1 MIKLKDII
9 KEEVIKPLIESAY
22 DDDADKQG
30 RDDGTSWMANSSA
43 GDYGAKYKG
52 QIRYFDDEDSAKAY
66 AKSGSKDSKGGGDDD
81 KKDKEDPGK
90 LSGSDFD
97 RQADKEEPKGVSNA
111 ETLLSKVPDSYKEA
125 QQMSPDELE
134 SLAKE
139 LDAEGEKVDKEVGK
153 QVDVVNSI
161 QPRPMALNKGGITL
175 VLLPR
180 DKQPDKEAY
189 DKYQEANQ
197 KLNDLKRDREKL
209 HDQSKRMMGIRDD
222 VINDQNAEKAISNL
236 EKKESPDD
244 IINRFVDNY
253 SDVFYLEDGDDEHE
267 VSFSDLSDGMQKKI
281 KDALLKRLD
290 AVGDALKDYDETD
303 VAQDGTEAYKK
314 AQEAFYDAQDKFG
327 RGNDMVRLA
336 KDLDM
341 DVSDDK
347 YDRLTYY

>member
-9 KEEVIKPLIESAY
+9 KEGVIEPLLEAETYNLKSKKTGKIVTFTNKDNY
-22 DDDADKQG
+22 QDALKG
-30 RDDGTSWMANSSA
+30 
-43 GDYGAKYKG
+43 GDYEEPDA
-52 QIRYFDDEDSAKAY
+52 
-66 AKSGSKDSKGGGDDD
+66 KGGEDEKG
-81 KKDKEDPGK
+81 KEDPGK

-97 RQADKEEPKGVSNA
+97 RQADKEEPKGDSNA
-111 ETLLSKVPDSYKEA
+111 KAVLDKVPNTYKEA

-134 SLAKE
+134 NLAKE

-161 QPRPMALNKGGITL
+161 NPRPMGLNKGGITL
-175 VLLPR
+175 GLLPR

-189 DKYQEANQ
+189 DKYQEEIQ

-222 VINDQNAEKAISNL
+222 VINDQNAEKAVSNL

-244 IINRFVDNY
+244 IVNRFVDQE

-267 VSFSDLSDGMQKKI
+267 VHFSDLSDGMQKKI
-281 KDALLKRLD
+281 KDALQKRLD
-290 AVGDALKDYDETD
+290 AVSDALTDYDEADIDDTENYRK
-303 VAQDGTEAYKK
+303 AQD
-314 AQEAFYDAQDKFG
+314 AFYDAQEKH
-327 RGNDMVRLA
+327 GNGAPMMRLA

-347 YDRLTYY
+347 YDRLNYY

>member
-9 KEEVIKPLIESAY
+9 KEGVIEPLLEAETY
-22 DDDADKQG
+22 KLKKK
-30 RDDGTSWMANSSA
+30 DGGKVVVFTNKDNYKKALKS
-43 GDYGAKYKG
+43 GDYEEP
-52 QIRYFDDEDSAKAY
+52 DT
-66 AKSGSKDSKGGGDDD
+66 KGGEEE
-81 KKDKEDPGK
+81 KKGKEDPGK

-97 RQADKEEPKGVSNA
+97 RQADKEEPKGDSNA
-111 ETLLSKVPDSYKEA
+111 KVLLDKVPSSYKEA

-134 SLAKE
+134 NLAKE
-139 LDAEGEKVDKEVGK
+139 LDAEGEKVDKEVRK

-161 QPRPMALNKGGITL
+161 QPRPMALNQGGMTL
-175 VLLPR
+175 GLLPR
-180 DKQPDKEAY
+180 EKQPDKEAY

-222 VINDQNAEKAISNL
+222 VIKGENAEKAVSNL

-244 IINRFVDNY
+244 IVNRFVDQE

-267 VSFSDLSDGMQKKI
+267 VHFSDLSDGMQKKI

-290 AVGDALKDYDETD
+290 AVSDALKDYDETD
-303 VAQDGTEAYKK
+303 VAEDGTEAYRK
-314 AQEAFYDAQDKFG
+314 AQDAFYDAQEKH
-327 RGNDMVRLA
+327 GNGAPMMRLA

-347 YDRLTYY
+347 YDRLNYY

>member
-9 KEEVIKPLIESAY
+9 KEGIIEPLLEEETY
-22 DDDADKQG
+22 KLKKK
-30 RDDGTSWMANSSA
+30 DGGKVVVFTNKDNYKKALKS
-43 GDYGAKYKG
+43 GDYEEP
-52 QIRYFDDEDSAKAY
+52 DT
-66 AKSGSKDSKGGGDDD
+66 KGGEEEKG
-81 KKDKEDPGK
+81 KEDPGK

-111 ETLLSKVPDSYKEA
+111 KAILDKVPGSYKEA

-134 SLAKE
+134 NLAKE

-153 QVDVVNSI
+153 QVDVVNNI
-161 QPRPMALNKGGITL
+161 NPRPMGLNKGGITL
-175 VLLPR
+175 GLLPR

-189 DKYQEANQ
+189 DKYQEEIQ

-222 VINDQNAEKAISNL
+222 VINDQNAEKAVSNL

-244 IINRFVDNY
+244 IVNRFVDQE

-267 VSFSDLSDGMQKKI
+267 VHFSDLSDGMQKKI

-290 AVGDALKDYDETD
+290 AVSDALKDYDETD
-303 VAQDGTEAYKK
+303 VSEDGAEAYRKAQD
-314 AQEAFYDAQDKFG
+314 AFYDAQEKH
-327 RGNDMVRLA
+327 GNGAPMMRLA

-347 YDRLTYY
+347 YDRLNYY

>member
-9 KEEVIKPLIESAY
+9 KEGVIEPLLEAETY
-22 DDDADKQG
+22 KLKKK
-30 RDDGTSWMANSSA
+30 DGGKVVVFTNKDNYKKALKS
-43 GDYGAKYKG
+43 GDYEEPEG
-52 QIRYFDDEDSAKAY
+52 
-66 AKSGSKDSKGGGDDD
+66 KGGEEEKG
-81 KKDKEDPGK
+81 KEDPGK

-111 ETLLSKVPDSYKEA
+111 EAILDKVPNTYKEA

-134 SLAKE
+134 NLAKE

-161 QPRPMALNKGGITL
+161 KPRPMALTQGGRTL
-175 VLLPR
+175 GLLPR
-180 DKQPDKEAY
+180 EKQPDKEAY
-189 DKYQEANQ
+189 DKYQEEMQ

-222 VINDQNAEKAISNL
+222 VINDQNAEKAVSNL

-244 IINRFVDNY
+244 IANRFLDQE
-253 SDVFYLEDGDDEHE
+253 SDIFYLEDGDDEHE
-267 VSFSDLSDGMQKKI
+267 VHFSDLSDGMQKKI
-281 KDALLKRLD
+281 KDALQKRLD
-290 AVGDALKDYDETD
+290 AVSDALKDYDETD
-303 VAQDGTEAYKK
+303 VAEDGTEAYRK
-314 AQEAFYDAQDKFG
+314 AQDAFYDAQEKH
-327 RGNDMVRLA
+327 GNGAPMMRLA

-347 YDRLTYY
+347 YDRLNYY

>member
-9 KEEVIKPLIESAY
+9 KEGVIEPLLEAETY
-22 DDDADKQG
+22 KLKKK
-30 RDDGTSWMANSSA
+30 DGGKVVVFTNKDNYKKALKS
-43 GDYGAKYKG
+43 GDYEEP
-52 QIRYFDDEDSAKAY
+52 DT
-66 AKSGSKDSKGGGDDD
+66 KGGEEEKG
-81 KKDKEDPGK
+81 KEDPGK

-97 RQADKEEPKGVSNA
+97 RQADKEEPKGDSNA
-111 ETLLSKVPDSYKEA
+111 KVLLDKVPNTYKEA

-134 SLAKE
+134 NLAKE

-161 QPRPMALNKGGITL
+161 QPRPMALNQGGRTL
-175 VLLPR
+175 GLLPR

-222 VINDQNAEKAISNL
+222 VINDQNAEKAVSNL

-244 IINRFVDNY
+244 IVNRFVDQE

-267 VSFSDLSDGMQKKI
+267 VHFSDLSDGMQKKI

-290 AVGDALKDYDETD
+290 AVSDALKDYDETD
-303 VAQDGTEAYKK
+303 VAEDGTEAYRK
-314 AQEAFYDAQDKFG
+314 AQDAFYDAQEKH
-327 RGNDMVRLA
+327 GNGAPMMRLA

-347 YDRLTYY
+347 YDRLNYY

>member
-9 KEEVIKPLIESAY
+9 KEGIIEPLLEEETY
-22 DDDADKQG
+22 KLKKK
-30 RDDGTSWMANSSA
+30 DGGKVVVFTNKDNYKKALKS
-43 GDYGAKYKG
+43 GDYEEP
-52 QIRYFDDEDSAKAY
+52 DT
-66 AKSGSKDSKGGGDDD
+66 KGGEEEKG
-81 KKDKEDPGK
+81 KEDPGK

-111 ETLLSKVPDSYKEA
+111 KAVLDKVPGSYKEA

-134 SLAKE
+134 NLAKE

-153 QVDVVNSI
+153 QVDVVNNI
-161 QPRPMALNKGGITL
+161 NPRPMGLNKGGITL
-175 VLLPR
+175 GLLPR

-189 DKYQEANQ
+189 DKYQEEIQ

-222 VINDQNAEKAISNL
+222 VINDQNAEKAVSNL

-244 IINRFVDNY
+244 IVNRFVDQE

-267 VSFSDLSDGMQKKI
+267 VHFSDLSDGMQKKI
-281 KDALLKRLD
+281 KDALQKRLD
-290 AVGDALKDYDETD
+290 AVSDALKDYDEADIDDTENYRK
-303 VAQDGTEAYKK
+303 AQD
-314 AQEAFYDAQDKFG
+314 AFYDAQEKH
-327 RGNDMVRLA
+327 GNGAPMMRLA

-341 DVSDDK
+341 DMSDDK
-347 YDRLTYY
+347 YDRLNYY

>member
-9 KEEVIKPLIESAY
+9 KEGVIEPLLEAETYNLKSKKTGKIVTFTNKDNY
-22 DDDADKQG
+22 KDALKG
-30 RDDGTSWMANSSA
+30 
-43 GDYGAKYKG
+43 GDYEEPDA
-52 QIRYFDDEDSAKAY
+52 
-66 AKSGSKDSKGGGDDD
+66 KGGEDEKG
-81 KKDKEDPGK
+81 KEDPGK

-97 RQADKEEPKGVSNA
+97 RQADKEEPKGDSNA
-111 ETLLSKVPDSYKEA
+111 KAVLDKVPGSYKEA

-134 SLAKE
+134 NLAKE

-153 QVDVVNSI
+153 QVDVVNNI
-161 QPRPMALNKGGITL
+161 KPRPMGLNKGGITL
-175 VLLPR
+175 GLLPR

-189 DKYQEANQ
+189 DKYQEEIQ

-222 VINDQNAEKAISNL
+222 VINDQNAEKAVSNL

-244 IINRFVDNY
+244 IVNRFVDQE

-267 VSFSDLSDGMQKKI
+267 VHFSDLSDGMQKKI
-281 KDALLKRLD
+281 KDALQKRLD
-290 AVGDALKDYDETD
+290 AVSDALTDYDEADIDDTENYRK
-303 VAQDGTEAYKK
+303 AQD
-314 AQEAFYDAQDKFG
+314 AFYDAQEKH
-327 RGNDMVRLA
+327 GNGAPMMRLA

-347 YDRLTYY
+347 YDRLNYY

>member
-9 KEEVIKPLIESAY
+9 KEGVIEPLLEAETY
-22 DDDADKQG
+22 KLKKK
-30 RDDGTSWMANSSA
+30 DGGKVVVFTNKDNYKKALKS
-43 GDYGAKYKG
+43 GDYEEPEG
-52 QIRYFDDEDSAKAY
+52 
-66 AKSGSKDSKGGGDDD
+66 KGGEEEKG
-81 KKDKEDPGK
+81 KEDPGK

-111 ETLLSKVPDSYKEA
+111 KAVLDKVPGSYKEA

-134 SLAKE
+134 NLAKE

-153 QVDVVNSI
+153 QVDVVNNI
-161 QPRPMALNKGGITL
+161 NPRPMGLNKGGITL
-175 VLLPR
+175 GLLPR

-189 DKYQEANQ
+189 DKYQEEIQ

-222 VINDQNAEKAISNL
+222 VINDQNAEKAVSNL

-244 IINRFVDNY
+244 IVNRFVDQE

-267 VSFSDLSDGMQKKI
+267 VHFSDLSDGMQKKI
-281 KDALLKRLD
+281 KDALQKRLD
-290 AVGDALKDYDETD
+290 AVSDALTDYDEAD
-303 VAQDGTEAYKK
+303 IDDKENYRKAQD
-314 AQEAFYDAQDKFG
+314 AFYDAQEKH
-327 RGNDMVRLA
+327 GNGAPMMRLA

-347 YDRLTYY
+347 YDRLNYY

>member
-9 KEEVIKPLIESAY
+9 KEGVIEPLLEAETYNLKSKKTGKIVTFTNKDNY
-22 DDDADKQG
+22 KDALKG
-30 RDDGTSWMANSSA
+30 
-43 GDYGAKYKG
+43 GDYEEPDA
-52 QIRYFDDEDSAKAY
+52 
-66 AKSGSKDSKGGGDDD
+66 KGGEDEKG
-81 KKDKEDPGK
+81 KEDPGK

-111 ETLLSKVPDSYKEA
+111 EAILDKVPNTYKEA

-134 SLAKE
+134 NLAKE

-161 QPRPMALNKGGITL
+161 KPRPMALNQGGRTL
-175 VLLPR
+175 GLLPR
-180 DKQPDKEAY
+180 EKQPDKEAY
-189 DKYQEANQ
+189 DKYQEEIQ

-222 VINDQNAEKAISNL
+222 VINDQNAEKAVSNL

-244 IINRFVDNY
+244 IANRFLDQE

-267 VSFSDLSDGMQKKI
+267 VHFSDLSDGMQKKI
-281 KDALLKRLD
+281 KDALQKRLD
-290 AVGDALKDYDETD
+290 AVSDALKDYDETD
-303 VAQDGTEAYKK
+303 VAEDGTEAYRK
-314 AQEAFYDAQDKFG
+314 AQDAFYDAQEKHGDG
-327 RGNDMVRLA
+327 SSMMRLA

-347 YDRLTYY
+347 YDRLNYY

>member
-9 KEEVIKPLIESAY
+9 KEGVIEPLLEAETY
-22 DDDADKQG
+22 KLKKK
-30 RDDGTSWMANSSA
+30 DGGKVVVFTNKDNYKKALKS
-43 GDYGAKYKG
+43 GDYEEP
-52 QIRYFDDEDSAKAY
+52 DT
-66 AKSGSKDSKGGGDDD
+66 KGGEEEKG
-81 KKDKEDPGK
+81 KEDPGK

-97 RQADKEEPKGVSNA
+97 RQADKEEPKGDSNA
-111 ETLLSKVPDSYKEA
+111 KAVLDKVPGSYKEA

-134 SLAKE
+134 NLAKE

-153 QVDVVNSI
+153 QVDVVNNI
-161 QPRPMALNKGGITL
+161 NPRPMGLNKGGITL
-175 VLLPR
+175 GLLPR

-189 DKYQEANQ
+189 DKYQEEIQ

-222 VINDQNAEKAISNL
+222 VINDQNAEKAVSNL

-244 IINRFVDNY
+244 IANRFLDQE

-267 VSFSDLSDGMQKKI
+267 VHFSDLSDGMQKKI
-281 KDALLKRLD
+281 KDALQKRLD
-290 AVGDALKDYDETD
+290 AVSDALTDYDEADIDDTENYRK
-303 VAQDGTEAYKK
+303 AQD
-314 AQEAFYDAQDKFG
+314 AFYDAQEKH
-327 RGNDMVRLA
+327 GNGAPMMRLA

-347 YDRLTYY
+347 YDRLNYY

>member
-9 KEEVIKPLIESAY
+9 KEGVIEPLLEAETY
-22 DDDADKQG
+22 KLKKK
-30 RDDGTSWMANSSA
+30 DGGKVVVFTNKDNYKKALKS
-43 GDYGAKYKG
+43 GDYEEP
-52 QIRYFDDEDSAKAY
+52 DT
-66 AKSGSKDSKGGGDDD
+66 KGGDGEE
-81 KKDKEDPGK
+81 KTKEDPGK

-97 RQADKEEPKGVSNA
+97 READKEEPKGDSNA
-111 ETLLSKVPDSYKEA
+111 KVLLDKVPNTYKEA

-134 SLAKE
+134 NLAKE
-139 LDAEGEKVDKEVGK
+139 LDAEGEKVDAELGK

-161 QPRPMALNKGGITL
+161 KPRPMALNQGGITL
-175 VLLPR
+175 ALLPR

-209 HDQSKRMMGIRDD
+209 NDQAKRMRGIRQD
-222 VINDQNAEKAISNL
+222 VIDGENAEKAISNL

-244 IINRFVDNY
+244 IADRFLDQD

-267 VSFSDLSDGMQKKI
+267 VSFEDLSDDMQKKV

-290 AVGDALKDYDETD
+290 AVSDALTDYDEAD
-303 VAQDGTEAYKK
+303 VDDTEKYKK
-314 AQEAFYDAQDKFG
+314 AQDAFYDAQDKFG
-327 RGNDMVRLA
+327 SGSGMMRLA

-347 YDRLTYY
+347 YDRLNYY

>member
-9 KEEVIKPLIESAY
+9 KEGVIEPLLEAETY
-22 DDDADKQG
+22 KLKKK
-30 RDDGTSWMANSSA
+30 DGGKVVVFTNKDNYKKALKS
-43 GDYGAKYKG
+43 GDYEEP
-52 QIRYFDDEDSAKAY
+52 DT
-66 AKSGSKDSKGGGDDD
+66 KGGEEEKG
-81 KKDKEDPGK
+81 KEDPGK

-97 RQADKEEPKGVSNA
+97 READKEEPKGDSNA
-111 ETLLSKVPDSYKEA
+111 KVLLDKVPNTYKEA

-134 SLAKE
+134 NLAKE
-139 LDAEGEKVDKEVGK
+139 LDAEGEKVDAEVGK

-161 QPRPMALNKGGITL
+161 KPRPMALNQGGITL
-175 VLLPR
+175 ALLPR

-209 HDQSKRMMGIRDD
+209 NDQAKRMRGIRQD
-222 VINDQNAEKAISNL
+222 VIDGENAEKAISNL

-244 IINRFVDNY
+244 IADRFLDQD

-267 VSFSDLSDGMQKKI
+267 VSFEDLSDGMQKKI
-281 KDALLKRLD
+281 KDALQKRLD
-290 AVGDALKDYDETD
+290 AVGDALIDYDEAD
-303 VAQDGTEAYKK
+303 IDDTEKYKK
-314 AQEAFYDAQDKFG
+314 AQDAFYDAQEEHGDG
-327 RGNDMVRLA
+327 ARMMRLA

-347 YDRLTYY
+347 YDRLNYY

>member
-9 KEEVIKPLIESAY
+9 KEGIIEPLLEAETY
-22 DDDADKQG
+22 KLKKK
-30 RDDGTSWMANSSA
+30 DGGKVVVFTNKDNYKKALKS
-43 GDYGAKYKG
+43 GDYEEP
-52 QIRYFDDEDSAKAY
+52 DT
-66 AKSGSKDSKGGGDDD
+66 KGGEEEKG
-81 KKDKEDPGK
+81 KEDPGK

-97 RQADKEEPKGVSNA
+97 RQADKEEPKGDSNA
-111 ETLLSKVPDSYKEA
+111 KAVLDKVPGSYKEA

-134 SLAKE
+134 NLAKE

-161 QPRPMALNKGGITL
+161 KPRPMGLNKGGMTL
-175 VLLPR
+175 GLLPR
-180 DKQPDKEAY
+180 EKQPDKEAY
-189 DKYQEANQ
+189 DKYQEEMQ

-222 VINDQNAEKAISNL
+222 VIKGENAEKAVSNL

-244 IINRFVDNY
+244 IVNRFVDQE

-267 VSFSDLSDGMQKKI
+267 VHFSDLSDGMQKKI
-281 KDALLKRLD
+281 KDALQKRLD
-290 AVGDALKDYDETD
+290 AVSDALTDYDEADIDDTENYRK
-303 VAQDGTEAYKK
+303 AQD
-314 AQEAFYDAQDKFG
+314 AFYDAQEKH
-327 RGNDMVRLA
+327 GNGAPMMRLA

-347 YDRLTYY
+347 YDRLNYY

>member
-9 KEEVIKPLIESAY
+9 KEGIIEPLLEAETY
-22 DDDADKQG
+22 KLKKK
-30 RDDGTSWMANSSA
+30 DGGKVVVFTNKDNYKKALKS
-43 GDYGAKYKG
+43 GDYEEP
-52 QIRYFDDEDSAKAY
+52 DT
-66 AKSGSKDSKGGGDDD
+66 KGGEEEKG
-81 KKDKEDPGK
+81 KEDPGK

-111 ETLLSKVPDSYKEA
+111 KAVLDKVPGSYKEA

-134 SLAKE
+134 NLAKE

-153 QVDVVNSI
+153 QVDVVNNI
-161 QPRPMALNKGGITL
+161 NPRPMGLNKGGITL
-175 VLLPR
+175 GLLPR

-189 DKYQEANQ
+189 DKYQEEIQ

-222 VINDQNAEKAISNL
+222 VINDQNAEKAVSNL

-244 IINRFVDNY
+244 IVNRFVDQE

-267 VSFSDLSDGMQKKI
+267 VHFSDLSDGMQKKI
-281 KDALLKRLD
+281 KDALQKRLD
-290 AVGDALKDYDETD
+290 AVSDALKDYDEADIDDTENYRK
-303 VAQDGTEAYKK
+303 AQD
-314 AQEAFYDAQDKFG
+314 AFYDAQEKH
-327 RGNDMVRLA
+327 GNGAPMMRLA

-341 DVSDDK
+341 DMSDDK
-347 YDRLTYY
+347 YDRLNYY

>member
-9 KEEVIKPLIESAY
+9 KEGIIEPLLEAETY
-22 DDDADKQG
+22 KLKKK
-30 RDDGTSWMANSSA
+30 DGGKVVVFTNKDNYKKALKS
-43 GDYGAKYKG
+43 GDYEEP
-52 QIRYFDDEDSAKAY
+52 DT
-66 AKSGSKDSKGGGDDD
+66 KGGEEEKG
-81 KKDKEDPGK
+81 KEDPGK

-97 RQADKEEPKGVSNA
+97 RQADKEEPKGDSNA
-111 ETLLSKVPDSYKEA
+111 KAVLDKVPGSYKEA

-134 SLAKE
+134 NLAKE

-161 QPRPMALNKGGITL
+161 QPRPMGLNKGGMTL
-175 VLLPR
+175 GLLPR
-180 DKQPDKEAY
+180 EKQPDKEAY
-189 DKYQEANQ
+189 DKYQEEIQ

-222 VINDQNAEKAISNL
+222 VINDQNAEKAVSNL

-244 IINRFVDNY
+244 IANRFLDQE

-267 VSFSDLSDGMQKKI
+267 VHFSDLSDGMQKKI
-281 KDALLKRLD
+281 KDALQKRLD
-290 AVGDALKDYDETD
+290 AVSDALTDYDEANMDTD
-303 VAQDGTEAYKK
+303 IDNYRKAQD
-314 AQEAFYDAQDKFG
+314 AFYDAQEKHGDG
-327 RGNDMVRLA
+327 SSMMRLA

-347 YDRLTYY
+347 YDRLNYY

>member
-9 KEEVIKPLIESAY
+9 KEGIIEPLLEAETY
-22 DDDADKQG
+22 KLKKK
-30 RDDGTSWMANSSA
+30 DGGKVVVFTNKDNYKKALKS
-43 GDYGAKYKG
+43 GDYEEP
-52 QIRYFDDEDSAKAY
+52 DT
-66 AKSGSKDSKGGGDDD
+66 KGGEEEKG
-81 KKDKEDPGK
+81 KEDPGK

-111 ETLLSKVPDSYKEA
+111 KAVLDKVPGSYKEA

-134 SLAKE
+134 NLAKE

-161 QPRPMALNKGGITL
+161 NPRPMALNQGGRTL
-175 VLLPR
+175 GLLPR

-222 VINDQNAEKAISNL
+222 VINDQNAEKAVSNL

-244 IINRFVDNY
+244 IVNRFVDQE

-267 VSFSDLSDGMQKKI
+267 VHFSDLSDGMQKKI

-290 AVGDALKDYDETD
+290 AVSDALKDYDETD
-303 VAQDGTEAYKK
+303 VAEDGTEAYRK
-314 AQEAFYDAQDKFG
+314 AQDAFYDAQEKH
-327 RGNDMVRLA
+327 GNGAPMMRLA

-347 YDRLTYY
+347 YDRLNYY

>member
-9 KEEVIKPLIESAY
+9 KEGVIEPLLEAETY
-22 DDDADKQG
+22 KLKKK
-30 RDDGTSWMANSSA
+30 DGGKVVVFTNKDNYKKALKS
-43 GDYGAKYKG
+43 GDYEEPDG
-52 QIRYFDDEDSAKAY
+52 
-66 AKSGSKDSKGGGDDD
+66 KGGEEEKG
-81 KKDKEDPGK
+81 KEDPGK

-111 ETLLSKVPDSYKEA
+111 KAVLDKVPGSYKEA

-134 SLAKE
+134 NLAKE

-161 QPRPMALNKGGITL
+161 KPRPMGLNKGGMTL
-175 VLLPR
+175 GLLPR
-180 DKQPDKEAY
+180 EKQPDKEAY
-189 DKYQEANQ
+189 DKYQEEIQ

-209 HDQSKRMMGIRDD
+209 HDQSKRMMGIRQD
-222 VINDQNAEKAISNL
+222 VIDGENAEKAVSNL

-244 IINRFVDNY
+244 IANRFLDQE

-267 VSFSDLSDGMQKKI
+267 VHFSDLSDGMQKKI
-281 KDALLKRLD
+281 KDALQKRLD
-290 AVGDALKDYDETD
+290 AVSDALTDYDEANMDTD
-303 VAQDGTEAYKK
+303 IDNYRK
-314 AQEAFYDAQDKFG
+314 AQNAFYDAQEKHGDG
-327 RGNDMVRLA
+327 SSMMRLA

-347 YDRLTYY
+347 YDRLNYY

>member
-9 KEEVIKPLIESAY
+9 KEGIIEPLLEAETY
-22 DDDADKQG
+22 KLKKK
-30 RDDGTSWMANSSA
+30 DGGKVVVFTNKDNYKKALKS
-43 GDYGAKYKG
+43 GDYEEP
-52 QIRYFDDEDSAKAY
+52 DT
-66 AKSGSKDSKGGGDDD
+66 KGGEEEKG
-81 KKDKEDPGK
+81 KEDPGK

-111 ETLLSKVPDSYKEA
+111 KAVLDKVPGSYKEA

-134 SLAKE
+134 NLAKE

-153 QVDVVNSI
+153 QVDVVNNI
-161 QPRPMALNKGGITL
+161 NPRPMGLNKGGITL
-175 VLLPR
+175 GLLPR

-189 DKYQEANQ
+189 DKYQEEIQ

-222 VINDQNAEKAISNL
+222 VIKGENAEKAVSNL

-244 IINRFVDNY
+244 IVNRFVDQE

-267 VSFSDLSDGMQKKI
+267 VHFSDLSDGMQKKI

-290 AVGDALKDYDETD
+290 AVSDALKDYDETD
-303 VAQDGTEAYKK
+303 VAEDGAEAYRK
-314 AQEAFYDAQDKFG
+314 AQDAFYDAQEKH
-327 RGNDMVRLA
+327 GNGAPMMRLA
-336 KDLDM
+336 RDLDM

-347 YDRLTYY
+347 YDRLNYY